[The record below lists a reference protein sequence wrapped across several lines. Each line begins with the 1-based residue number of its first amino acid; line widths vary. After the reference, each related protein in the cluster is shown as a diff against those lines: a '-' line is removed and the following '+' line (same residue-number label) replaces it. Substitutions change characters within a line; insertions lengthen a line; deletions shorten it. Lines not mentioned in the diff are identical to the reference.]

1 MTTIPDQNR
10 LVVDNIMKTILD
22 ENKEV
27 LMKTANSH
35 TSISFGIEKYSV
47 LLDIIDFNKID
58 RMMRF
63 MSNTDY
69 KSFYT
74 KTIEYKKMLEA
85 GNVDNAWEELNKYAR
100 YQVFAD
106 DEALMN
112 DATIELGK
120 CFSPVARVSVLE
132 SLLSSQFEGR
142 VRFDSR
148 LSMMLVKI
156 NDRKITTIDNY
167 DEDSFAKF
175 LSSVIPTI
183 VVAEMRQAVKKME
196 ASQNSSTESN
206 VVIQFNDCYIKDGK
220 VYHGIFG
227 KNELPRFFIN
237 RNVYEA
243 VKTGKPTIYSEAV
256 DQLLLH
262 LCNFDERI
270 RDRVVA
276 VMSTVFLNS
285 KRLKTRFNVSPRI
298 YGKDGANGKTT
309 FLSLLENA
317 FGSRNV
323 KVVSISDLDNERT
336 MYTAANALIAIDSD
350 STGKTISDDAAA
362 NFKSLTSG
370 EVMKIRGLFKNEEQV
385 QTSCMMMA
393 LSNVLP
399 ASSDKSSAYLRRLE
413 ISRCDYQL
421 TNDESKLGPNSK
433 CTQIELTDE
442 FFDEIYS
449 DKAAQYLVELLLLTA
464 LQLLKEGF
472 LPPKPKS
479 MNDIIEKFAED
490 NDSAAAFIL
499 DVGLDKVVGYS
510 VAHVKE
516 MYHNWCEENDMTELK
531 RKFNETLE
539 DRYSLQRKVVNII
552 ANVREDDN
560 SYIQALHG
568 AKQQVRAWVFS
579 DTKRH
584 RDFMKNINSLPAESN
599 DPNELNELNES
610 NDADQSEETEN
621 E

>member
-1 MTTIPDQNR
+1 
-10 LVVDNIMKTILD
+10 
-22 ENKEV
+22 
-27 LMKTANSH
+27 MKTANSN
-35 TSISFGIEKYSV
+35 TLITDGIERYSV
-47 LLDIIDFNKID
+47 LLDLIDFNRIN
-58 RMMRF
+58 RMVRF
-63 MSNTDY
+63 MMNLDY
-69 KSFYT
+69 KNFYMKSF
-74 KTIEYKKMLEA
+74 EYRRLLDV
-85 GNVDNAWEELNKYAR
+85 GNVDSAWEEINRIAR
-100 YQVFAD
+100 AQVFAD
-106 DEALMN
+106 DESLMN
-112 DATIELGK
+112 DETLELGR
-120 CFSPVARVSVLE
+120 CANAVARTSVLE
-132 SLLSSQFEGR
+132 SLLDSQFEGR
-142 VRFDSR
+142 VRFDTQ
-148 LSMMLVKI
+148 LSMMLVKV
-156 NDRKITTIDNY
+156 NDQKIVTIDHY
-167 DEDSFAKF
+167 DAKSFAKF
-175 LSSVIPTI
+175 LSSMIPSI
-183 VVAEMRQAVKKME
+183 VLKEMTSIIKSIEETQ
-196 ASQNSSTESN
+196 SSNGSSN

-243 VKTGKPTIYSEAV
+243 VKTGKPTIHSEAV

-270 RDRVVA
+270 RDRVVS

-336 MYTAANALIAIDSD
+336 VYTAANALIAIDSD

-449 DKAAQYLVELLLLTA
+449 DEAAQYLVELLLLTSRK
-464 LQLLKEGF
+464 LLEEGF

-539 DRYSLQRKVVNII
+539 DRYSLQRKVVNIMS
-552 ANVREDDN
+552 NVREDDN

-579 DTKRH
+579 DAKRH
-584 RDFMKNINSLPAESN
+584 KDFMKNINSLTDE
-599 DPNELNELNES
+599 
-610 NDADQSEETEN
+610 SEESETE
-621 E
+621 

>member
-1 MTTIPDQNR
+1 
-10 LVVDNIMKTILD
+10 
-22 ENKEV
+22 
-27 LMKTANSH
+27 MKTANSNVLI
-35 TSISFGIEKYSV
+35 TDGLERYSV
-47 LLDIIDFNKID
+47 LLDLIDFNRIN
-58 RMMRF
+58 RMVRF
-63 MSNTDY
+63 MMNLDY
-69 KSFYT
+69 KNFYMKSF
-74 KTIEYKKMLEA
+74 EYRRLLDV
-85 GNVDNAWEELNKYAR
+85 GNVDSAWEEINRIAR
-100 YQVFAD
+100 AQVFAD
-106 DEALMN
+106 DESLMN
-112 DATIELGK
+112 DETLELGR
-120 CFSPVARVSVLE
+120 CANAVARTSVLE
-132 SLLSSQFEGR
+132 SLLYSQFEGR
-142 VRFDSR
+142 VRFDTQ
-148 LSMMLVKI
+148 LSMMLVKV
-156 NDRKITTIDNY
+156 NDRKIVTIDQY
-167 DEDSFAKF
+167 DAKSFAKF
-175 LSSVIPTI
+175 LSSMIPSI
-183 VVAEMRQAVKKME
+183 VLKEMTSIIKSIEETQ
-196 ASQNSSTESN
+196 SSNGSSN

-243 VKTGKPTIYSEAV
+243 VKTGKPTIHSEAV

-270 RDRVVA
+270 RDRVVS

-336 MYTAANALIAIDSD
+336 VYTAANALIAIDSD

-449 DKAAQYLVELLLLTA
+449 DEAAQYLVELLLLTSRK
-464 LQLLKEGF
+464 LLEEGF

-516 MYHNWCEENDMTELK
+516 MYHNWCDENDMTELK

-539 DRYSLQRKVVNII
+539 DRYSLQRKVVNIMS
-552 ANVREDDN
+552 NVREDDN

-579 DTKRH
+579 DPKRH
-584 RDFMKNINSLPAESN
+584 KDFMKNINALTADS
-599 DPNELNELNES
+599 
-610 NDADQSEETEN
+610 DQSEETEV

>member
-1 MTTIPDQNR
+1 MITISDRNR
-10 LVVDNIMKTILD
+10 LAIDSLMNSILN
-22 ENKEV
+22 ENKGV
-27 LMKTANSH
+27 LMKTANSNVLI
-35 TSISFGIEKYSV
+35 TDGLERYSV
-47 LLDIIDFNKID
+47 LLDLIDFNRIN
-58 RMMRF
+58 RMVRF
-63 MSNTDY
+63 MMNLDY
-69 KSFYT
+69 KNFYMKSF
-74 KTIEYKKMLEA
+74 EYRRLLDV
-85 GNVDNAWEELNKYAR
+85 GNVDSAWEEINRIAR
-100 YQVFAD
+100 AQVFAD
-106 DEALMN
+106 DESLMN
-112 DATIELGK
+112 DETLELGR
-120 CFSPVARVSVLE
+120 CANAVARTSVLE
-132 SLLSSQFEGR
+132 SLLYSQFEGR
-142 VRFDSR
+142 VRFDTQ
-148 LSMMLVKI
+148 LSMMLVKV
-156 NDRKITTIDNY
+156 NDQKIVTIDQY
-167 DEDSFAKF
+167 DAKSFAKF
-175 LSSVIPTI
+175 LSSMIPSI
-183 VVAEMRQAVKKME
+183 VLKEMTSIIKSIEETQ
-196 ASQNSSTESN
+196 SSNGSSN

-243 VKTGKPTIYSEAV
+243 VKTGKPTIHSEAV

-298 YGKDGANGKTT
+298 YGKDGANCKTT

-336 MYTAANALIAIDSD
+336 VYTAANALIAIDSD

-449 DKAAQYLVELLLLTA
+449 DEAAQYLVELLLLTSRT
-464 LQLLKEGF
+464 LLEEGF

-539 DRYSLQRKVVNII
+539 DRYSLQRKVVNIMS
-552 ANVREDDN
+552 NVREDDN

-579 DTKRH
+579 DAKRH
-584 RDFMKNINSLPAESN
+584 KDFMKNINSLTDES
-599 DPNELNELNES
+599 
-610 NDADQSEETEN
+610 DQSEESETE
-621 E
+621 

>member
-1 MTTIPDQNR
+1 
-10 LVVDNIMKTILD
+10 
-22 ENKEV
+22 
-27 LMKTANSH
+27 MKTANSNVLI
-35 TSISFGIEKYSV
+35 TDGLERYSV
-47 LLDIIDFNKID
+47 LLDLIDFNRIN
-58 RMMRF
+58 RMVRF
-63 MSNTDY
+63 MMNLDY
-69 KSFYT
+69 KNFYMKSF
-74 KTIEYKKMLEA
+74 EYRRLLDV
-85 GNVDNAWEELNKYAR
+85 GNVDSAWEEINRIAR
-100 YQVFAD
+100 AQVFAD
-106 DEALMN
+106 DESLMN
-112 DATIELGK
+112 DETLELGR
-120 CFSPVARVSVLE
+120 CANAVARTSVLE
-132 SLLSSQFEGR
+132 SLLYSQFEGR
-142 VRFDSR
+142 VRFDTQ
-148 LSMMLVKI
+148 LSMMLVKV
-156 NDRKITTIDNY
+156 NDQKIVTIDQY
-167 DEDSFAKF
+167 DAKSFAKF
-175 LSSVIPTI
+175 LSSMIPSI
-183 VVAEMRQAVKKME
+183 VLKEMTSIIKSIEETQ
-196 ASQNSSTESN
+196 SSNGSSN

-243 VKTGKPTIYSEAV
+243 VKTGKPTIHSEAV

-270 RDRVVA
+270 RDRVVS

-336 MYTAANALIAIDSD
+336 VYTAANALIAIDSD

-449 DKAAQYLVELLLLTA
+449 DEAAQYLVELLLLTSRK
-464 LQLLKEGF
+464 LLEEGF

-539 DRYSLQRKVVNII
+539 DRYSLQRKVVNIMS
-552 ANVREDDN
+552 NVREDDN

-579 DTKRH
+579 DAKRH
-584 RDFMKNINSLPAESN
+584 KDFMKNINSLTDE
-599 DPNELNELNES
+599 
-610 NDADQSEETEN
+610 SEETEA

>member
-1 MTTIPDQNR
+1 MITISDRNR
-10 LVVDNIMKTILD
+10 LAIDSLMNSILD
-22 ENKEV
+22 ENKGV
-27 LMKTANSH
+27 LMKTANSNVLI
-35 TSISFGIEKYSV
+35 TDGLERYSV
-47 LLDIIDFNKID
+47 LLDLIDFNRIN
-58 RMMRF
+58 RMVRF
-63 MSNTDY
+63 MMNLDY
-69 KSFYT
+69 KNFYMKSF
-74 KTIEYKKMLEA
+74 EYRRLLDV
-85 GNVDNAWEELNKYAR
+85 GNVDSAWEEINRIAR
-100 YQVFAD
+100 AQVFAD
-106 DEALMN
+106 DESLMN
-112 DATIELGK
+112 DETLELGR
-120 CFSPVARVSVLE
+120 CANAVARTSVLE
-132 SLLSSQFEGR
+132 SLLYSQFEGR
-142 VRFDSR
+142 VRFDTQ
-148 LSMMLVKI
+148 LSMMLVKV
-156 NDRKITTIDNY
+156 NDQKIVTIDQY
-167 DEDSFAKF
+167 DAKSFAKF
-175 LSSVIPTI
+175 LSSMIPSI
-183 VVAEMRQAVKKME
+183 VLKEMTSIIKSIEETQ
-196 ASQNSSTESN
+196 SSNGSSN

-243 VKTGKPTIYSEAV
+243 VKTGKPTIHSEAV

-336 MYTAANALIAIDSD
+336 VYTAANALIAIDSD

-449 DKAAQYLVELLLLTA
+449 EEAAQYLVELLLLTSRT
-464 LQLLKEGF
+464 LLEEGF

-539 DRYSLQRKVVNII
+539 DRYSLQRKVVNIMS
-552 ANVREDDN
+552 NVREDDN

-579 DTKRH
+579 DAKRH
-584 RDFMKNINSLPAESN
+584 KDFMKNINSLTDES
-599 DPNELNELNES
+599 
-610 NDADQSEETEN
+610 DQSEESEA

>member
-1 MTTIPDQNR
+1 MTNISDQNR
-10 LVVDNIMKTILD
+10 LAVDRILHSVLD
-22 ENKEV
+22 ENKGV
-27 LMKTANSH
+27 LMKTANSN
-35 TSISFGIEKYSV
+35 TSIKYGIEKYSV
-47 LLDIIDFNKID
+47 LLTMIDFNKID

-63 MSNTDY
+63 MMNLDY
-69 KSFYT
+69 KNFYL
-74 KTIEYKKMLEA
+74 KSVEYRRLLDA
-85 GNVDNAWEELNKYAR
+85 SNVDVAWEEINKLAR
-100 YQVFAD
+100 SQVFAD
-106 DEALMN
+106 DESLMN
-112 DATIELGK
+112 DTTIELGR
-120 CFSPVARVSVLE
+120 CSNVTSRTSVLE
-132 SLLSSQFEGR
+132 ALLSSQFDGR

-148 LSMMLVKI
+148 LSMMLVKV
-156 NDRKITTIDNY
+156 DDSTITTIDNY
-167 DEDSFAKF
+167 DESSFVKF
-175 LSSVIPTI
+175 LSSVIPSI
-183 VVAEMRQAVKKME
+183 VSEEMYKVVKRLE
-196 ASQNSSTESN
+196 DSQSSSNESN
-206 VVIQFNDCYIKDGK
+206 VIIQFNDCYIENGQ
-220 VYHGIFG
+220 VFPGIFG
-227 KNELPRFFIN
+227 RRELPRFFIN
-237 RNVYEA
+237 RNIYEA
-243 VKTGKPTIYSEAV
+243 VKTGKTSVHSEAV

-262 LCNFDERI
+262 LCNFDERV

-336 MYTAANALIAIDSD
+336 VYTAANALIAIDSD

-421 TNDESKLGPNSK
+421 TNDESQLGPNSK
-433 CTQIELTDE
+433 CTKIELTDA

-449 DKAAQYLVELLLLTA
+449 DEAAQYLVELLLLTSRT
-464 LQLLKEGF
+464 LLEEGF

-479 MNDIIEKFAED
+479 MNDIIEKFAEE
-490 NDSAAAFIL
+490 NDSAAAFVL
-499 DVGLDKVVGYS
+499 DVGLEKIVGYS
-510 VAHVKE
+510 VSHVKE
-516 MYHNWCEENDMTELK
+516 LYRTWCEENDMTELK

-539 DRYSLQRKVVNII
+539 DRYSLQRKLVSILKE
-552 ANVREDDN
+552 VREDDEV
-560 SYIQALHG
+560 YMQALHG
-568 AKQQVRAWVFS
+568 AKIQIRSWQFADR
-579 DTKRH
+579 KRH
-584 RDFMKNINSLPAESN
+584 LDFMKNLLEKES
-599 DPNELNELNES
+599 S
-610 NDADQSEETEN
+610 TSKQSEETEN

>member
-1 MTTIPDQNR
+1 MITISDRNR
-10 LVVDNIMKTILD
+10 LAIDSLMNSILD
-22 ENKEV
+22 ENKGV
-27 LMKTANSH
+27 LMKTANSNVLI
-35 TSISFGIEKYSV
+35 TDGLERYSV
-47 LLDIIDFNKID
+47 LLDLIDFNRIN
-58 RMMRF
+58 RMVRF
-63 MSNTDY
+63 MMNLDY
-69 KSFYT
+69 KNFYMKSF
-74 KTIEYKKMLEA
+74 EYRRLLDV
-85 GNVDNAWEELNKYAR
+85 GNVDSAWEEINRIAR
-100 YQVFAD
+100 AQVFAD
-106 DEALMN
+106 DESLMN
-112 DATIELGK
+112 DETLELGR
-120 CFSPVARVSVLE
+120 CANAVARTSVLE
-132 SLLSSQFEGR
+132 SLLYSQFEGR
-142 VRFDSR
+142 VRFDTQ
-148 LSMMLVKI
+148 LSMMLVKV
-156 NDRKITTIDNY
+156 NDQKIVTIDQY
-167 DEDSFAKF
+167 DAKSFAKF
-175 LSSVIPTI
+175 LSSMIPSI
-183 VVAEMRQAVKKME
+183 VLKEMTSIIKSIEETQ
-196 ASQNSSTESN
+196 SSNGSSN

-243 VKTGKPTIYSEAV
+243 VKTGKPTIHSEAV

-270 RDRVVA
+270 RDRVVS

-336 MYTAANALIAIDSD
+336 VYTAANALIAIDSD

-449 DKAAQYLVELLLLTA
+449 DEAAQYLVELLLLTSRT
-464 LQLLKEGF
+464 LLEEGF

-539 DRYSLQRKVVNII
+539 DRYSLQRKVVNIMS
-552 ANVREDDN
+552 NVREDDN

-579 DTKRH
+579 DAKRH
-584 RDFMKNINSLPAESN
+584 KDFMKNINSFIDES
-599 DPNELNELNES
+599 
-610 NDADQSEETEN
+610 DQSEETEN

>member
-1 MTTIPDQNR
+1 
-10 LVVDNIMKTILD
+10 
-22 ENKEV
+22 
-27 LMKTANSH
+27 MKTANSNVLI
-35 TSISFGIEKYSV
+35 TDGLERYSV
-47 LLDIIDFNKID
+47 LLDLIDFNRIN
-58 RMMRF
+58 RMVRF
-63 MSNTDY
+63 MMNLDY
-69 KSFYT
+69 KNFYMKSF
-74 KTIEYKKMLEA
+74 EYRRLLDV
-85 GNVDNAWEELNKYAR
+85 GNVDSAWEEINRIAR
-100 YQVFAD
+100 AQVFAD
-106 DEALMN
+106 DESLMN
-112 DATIELGK
+112 DETLELGR
-120 CFSPVARVSVLE
+120 CANAVARTSVLE
-132 SLLSSQFEGR
+132 SLLYSQFEGR
-142 VRFDSR
+142 VRFDTQ
-148 LSMMLVKI
+148 LSMMLVKV
-156 NDRKITTIDNY
+156 NDQKIVTIDQY
-167 DEDSFAKF
+167 DAKSFAKF
-175 LSSVIPTI
+175 LSSMIPSI
-183 VVAEMRQAVKKME
+183 VLKEMTSIIKSIEETQ
-196 ASQNSSTESN
+196 SSNGSSN

-243 VKTGKPTIYSEAV
+243 VKTGKPTIRSEAV

-270 RDRVVA
+270 RDRVVS

-336 MYTAANALIAIDSD
+336 VYTAANALIAIDSD

-449 DKAAQYLVELLLLTA
+449 DEAAQYLVELLLLTSRT
-464 LQLLKEGF
+464 LLEEGF

-539 DRYSLQRKVVNII
+539 DRYSLQRKVVNIMS
-552 ANVREDDN
+552 NVREDDN

-579 DTKRH
+579 DAKRH
-584 RDFMKNINSLPAESN
+584 KDFMKNINSLTDES
-599 DPNELNELNES
+599 
-610 NDADQSEETEN
+610 DQSEETEA

>member
-1 MTTIPDQNR
+1 
-10 LVVDNIMKTILD
+10 
-22 ENKEV
+22 
-27 LMKTANSH
+27 MKTANSN
-35 TSISFGIEKYSV
+35 TLITDGIERYSV
-47 LLDIIDFNKID
+47 LLDLIDFNRIN
-58 RMMRF
+58 RMVRF
-63 MSNTDY
+63 MMNLDY
-69 KSFYT
+69 KNFYMKSF
-74 KTIEYKKMLEA
+74 EYRRLLDV
-85 GNVDNAWEELNKYAR
+85 GNVDSAWEEINRIAR
-100 YQVFAD
+100 AQVFAD
-106 DEALMN
+106 DESLMN
-112 DATIELGK
+112 DETLELGR
-120 CFSPVARVSVLE
+120 CANAVARTSVLE
-132 SLLSSQFEGR
+132 SLLDSQFEGR
-142 VRFDSR
+142 VRFDTQ
-148 LSMMLVKI
+148 LSMMLVKV
-156 NDRKITTIDNY
+156 NDRKIVTIDQY
-167 DEDSFAKF
+167 DAKSFAKF
-175 LSSVIPTI
+175 LSSMIPSI
-183 VVAEMRQAVKKME
+183 VLKEMTSIIKSIEETQ
-196 ASQNSSTESN
+196 SSNGSSN

-243 VKTGKPTIYSEAV
+243 VKTGKPTIHSEAV

-270 RDRVVA
+270 RDRVVS

-309 FLSLLENA
+309 FLSLIENA

-336 MYTAANALIAIDSD
+336 VYTAANALIAIDSD

-449 DKAAQYLVELLLLTA
+449 DEAAQYLVELLLLTSRK
-464 LQLLKEGF
+464 LLEEGF

-516 MYHNWCEENDMTELK
+516 MYRNWCEENDMTELK

-539 DRYSLQRKVVNII
+539 DRYSLQRKVVNIMS
-552 ANVREDDN
+552 NVREDDN

-579 DTKRH
+579 DAKRH
-584 RDFMKNINSLPAESN
+584 KDFMKNINSLTDES
-599 DPNELNELNES
+599 
-610 NDADQSEETEN
+610 DQSEETEV

>member
-1 MTTIPDQNR
+1 MTSISDRNR
-10 LVVDNIMKTILD
+10 LAVDSLMNSILD
-22 ENKEV
+22 ENKGV
-27 LMKTANSH
+27 LMKTANSN
-35 TSISFGIEKYSV
+35 TLITDGLERYSV
-47 LLDIIDFNKID
+47 LLDLIDFNRIN
-58 RMMRF
+58 RMVRF
-63 MSNTDY
+63 MMNIDY
-69 KSFYT
+69 KNFYMRSL
-74 KTIEYKKMLEA
+74 EYRRLLDV
-85 GNVDNAWEELNKYAR
+85 GNVDSAWEEINRLAR
-100 YQVFAD
+100 SQVFAD
-106 DEALMN
+106 DESLMN
-112 DATIELGK
+112 DENLELGR
-120 CFSPVARVSVLE
+120 CANAVARTSVLE
-132 SLLSSQFEGR
+132 ALLDSQFDGR
-142 VRFDSR
+142 VRFDTQ
-148 LSMMLVKI
+148 LSMMLVKV
-156 NDRKITTIDNY
+156 NDQKIVTIDQY
-167 DEDSFAKF
+167 DAKSFAKF
-175 LSSVIPTI
+175 LSSMIPSIVLKEMTTI
-183 VVAEMRQAVKKME
+183 VKSIEETQ
-196 ASQNSSTESN
+196 SSNGSSN

-243 VKTGKPTIYSEAV
+243 VKTGKPTVHSEAV

-262 LCNFDERI
+262 LCNFDERV

-285 KRLKTRFNVSPRI
+285 KRIKTRFNVSPRI

-336 MYTAANALIAIDSD
+336 VYTAANALIAIDSD

-433 CTQIELTDE
+433 CTQIELTDG

-449 DKAAQYLVELLLLTA
+449 EEAAQYLVELLLLTSRT
-464 LQLLKEGF
+464 LLEEGF

-539 DRYSLQRKVVNII
+539 DRYSLQRKVVNIMS
-552 ANVREDDN
+552 NVREDDN

-579 DTKRH
+579 DPKRH
-584 RDFMKNINSLPAESN
+584 KDFMKNINSLTDES
-599 DPNELNELNES
+599 
-610 NDADQSEETEN
+610 DQSEETEN

>member
-1 MTTIPDQNR
+1 
-10 LVVDNIMKTILD
+10 
-22 ENKEV
+22 
-27 LMKTANSH
+27 MKTANSNVLI
-35 TSISFGIEKYSV
+35 TDGLERYSV
-47 LLDIIDFNKID
+47 LLDLIDFNRINRIN
-58 RMMRF
+58 RMVRF
-63 MSNTDY
+63 MMNIDY
-69 KSFYT
+69 KNFYMRSL
-74 KTIEYKKMLEA
+74 EYRRLLDV
-85 GNVDNAWEELNKYAR
+85 GNVDSAWEEINRLAR
-100 YQVFAD
+100 SQVFAD
-106 DEALMN
+106 DESLMN
-112 DATIELGK
+112 DENLELGR
-120 CFSPVARVSVLE
+120 CANAVARTSVLE
-132 SLLSSQFEGR
+132 ALLDSQFDGR
-142 VRFDSR
+142 VRFDTQ
-148 LSMMLVKI
+148 LSMMLVKV
-156 NDRKITTIDNY
+156 NDQKIVTIDQY
-167 DEDSFAKF
+167 DAKSFAKF
-175 LSSVIPTI
+175 LSSMIPSIVLKEMTTI
-183 VVAEMRQAVKKME
+183 VKSIEETQ
-196 ASQNSSTESN
+196 SSNGSSN

-243 VKTGKPTIYSEAV
+243 VKTGKLTVHSEAV

-270 RDRVVA
+270 RDRVVS

-336 MYTAANALIAIDSD
+336 VYTAANALIAIDSD

-399 ASSDKSSAYLRRLE
+399 ASSDKSSACLRRLE

-433 CTQIELTDE
+433 CTQIELTDG

-449 DKAAQYLVELLLLTA
+449 EEAAQYLVELLLLTSRT
-464 LQLLKEGF
+464 LLEEGF

-584 RDFMKNINSLPAESN
+584 KDFMKNLQERNHPTINLKKQKTNKQTKTFDRMSFN
-599 DPNELNELNES
+599 F
-610 NDADQSEETEN
+610 EN
-621 E
+621 LMYIRSRV

>member
-1 MTTIPDQNR
+1 
-10 LVVDNIMKTILD
+10 
-22 ENKEV
+22 
-27 LMKTANSH
+27 MKTANSNVLI
-35 TSISFGIEKYSV
+35 TDGLERYSV
-47 LLDIIDFNKID
+47 LLDLIDFNRIN
-58 RMMRF
+58 RMVRF
-63 MSNTDY
+63 MMNLDY
-69 KSFYT
+69 KNFYMKSF
-74 KTIEYKKMLEA
+74 EYRRLLDV
-85 GNVDNAWEELNKYAR
+85 GNVDSAWEEINRIAR
-100 YQVFAD
+100 AQVFAD
-106 DEALMN
+106 DESLMN
-112 DATIELGK
+112 DETLELGR
-120 CFSPVARVSVLE
+120 CANAVARTSVLE
-132 SLLSSQFEGR
+132 SLLYSQFEGR
-142 VRFDSR
+142 VRFDTQ
-148 LSMMLVKI
+148 LSMMLVKV
-156 NDRKITTIDNY
+156 NDQKIVTIDQY
-167 DEDSFAKF
+167 DAKSFAKF
-175 LSSVIPTI
+175 LSSMIPSI
-183 VVAEMRQAVKKME
+183 VLKEMTSIIKSIEETQ
-196 ASQNSSTESN
+196 SSNGSSN

-243 VKTGKPTIYSEAV
+243 VKTGKPTIHSEAV

-270 RDRVVA
+270 RDRVVS

-336 MYTAANALIAIDSD
+336 VYTAANALIAIDSD

-449 DKAAQYLVELLLLTA
+449 DEAAQYLVELLLLTSRK
-464 LQLLKEGF
+464 LLEDGF

-539 DRYSLQRKVVNII
+539 DRYSLQRKVVNIMS
-552 ANVREDDN
+552 NVREDDN

-579 DTKRH
+579 DAKRH
-584 RDFMKNINSLPAESN
+584 KDFMKNINSLTDE
-599 DPNELNELNES
+599 
-610 NDADQSEETEN
+610 SEESEA

>member
-1 MTTIPDQNR
+1 
-10 LVVDNIMKTILD
+10 
-22 ENKEV
+22 
-27 LMKTANSH
+27 MKTANSN
-35 TSISFGIEKYSV
+35 TLITDGIERYSV
-47 LLDIIDFNKID
+47 LLDLIDFNRIN
-58 RMMRF
+58 RMVRF
-63 MSNTDY
+63 MMNLDY
-69 KSFYT
+69 KNFYMKSF
-74 KTIEYKKMLEA
+74 EYRRLLDV
-85 GNVDNAWEELNKYAR
+85 GNVDSAWEEINRIAR
-100 YQVFAD
+100 AQVFAD
-106 DEALMN
+106 DESLMN
-112 DATIELGK
+112 DETLELGR
-120 CFSPVARVSVLE
+120 CANAVARTSVLE
-132 SLLSSQFEGR
+132 SLLDSQFEGR
-142 VRFDSR
+142 VRFDTQ
-148 LSMMLVKI
+148 LSMMLVKV
-156 NDRKITTIDNY
+156 NDQKIVTIDQY
-167 DEDSFAKF
+167 DAKSFAKF
-175 LSSVIPTI
+175 LSSMIPSI
-183 VVAEMRQAVKKME
+183 VLKEMTSIIKSIEETQ
-196 ASQNSSTESN
+196 SSNGSSN

-243 VKTGKPTIYSEAV
+243 VKTGKPTVHSKAV

-270 RDRVVA
+270 RDRVVS

-336 MYTAANALIAIDSD
+336 VYTAANALIAIDSD

-433 CTQIELTDE
+433 CTQIELTDG

-449 DKAAQYLVELLLLTA
+449 EEAAQYLVELLLLTSRT
-464 LQLLKEGF
+464 LLEEGF

-539 DRYSLQRKVVNII
+539 DRYSLQRKVVNIMS
-552 ANVREDDN
+552 NVREDDN

-579 DTKRH
+579 DAKRH
-584 RDFMKNINSLPAESN
+584 KDFMKNINSLTDE
-599 DPNELNELNES
+599 
-610 NDADQSEETEN
+610 SEETEA

>member
-1 MTTIPDQNR
+1 MITISDRNR
-10 LVVDNIMKTILD
+10 LAIDSLMNSILD
-22 ENKEV
+22 ENKGV
-27 LMKTANSH
+27 LMKTANSNVLI
-35 TSISFGIEKYSV
+35 TDGLERYSV
-47 LLDIIDFNKID
+47 LLDLIDFNRIN
-58 RMMRF
+58 RMVRF
-63 MSNTDY
+63 MMNLDY
-69 KSFYT
+69 KNFYMKSF
-74 KTIEYKKMLEA
+74 EYRRLLDV
-85 GNVDNAWEELNKYAR
+85 GNVDSAWEEINRIAR
-100 YQVFAD
+100 AQVFAD
-106 DEALMN
+106 DESLMN
-112 DATIELGK
+112 DETLELGR
-120 CFSPVARVSVLE
+120 CANAVARTSVLE
-132 SLLSSQFEGR
+132 SLLYSQFEGR
-142 VRFDSR
+142 VRFDTQ
-148 LSMMLVKI
+148 LSMMLVKV
-156 NDRKITTIDNY
+156 NDQKIVTIDQY
-167 DEDSFAKF
+167 DAKSFAKF
-175 LSSVIPTI
+175 LSSMIPSI
-183 VVAEMRQAVKKME
+183 VLKEMTSIIKSIEETQ
-196 ASQNSSTESN
+196 SSNGSSN

-243 VKTGKPTIYSEAV
+243 VKTGKPTIHSEAV

-270 RDRVVA
+270 RDRVVS

-336 MYTAANALIAIDSD
+336 VYTAANALIAIDSD

-449 DKAAQYLVELLLLTA
+449 DEAAQYLVELLLLTSRK
-464 LQLLKEGF
+464 LLEEGF

-539 DRYSLQRKVVNII
+539 DRYSLQRKVVNIMS
-552 ANVREDDN
+552 NVREDDN

-579 DTKRH
+579 DAKRH
-584 RDFMKNINSLPAESN
+584 KDFMKNINSLTDES
-599 DPNELNELNES
+599 
-610 NDADQSEETEN
+610 DQSEETEV

>member
-1 MTTIPDQNR
+1 MITISDRNR
-10 LVVDNIMKTILD
+10 LAIDSLMNSILD
-22 ENKEV
+22 ENKGV
-27 LMKTANSH
+27 LMKTANSNVLI
-35 TSISFGIEKYSV
+35 TDGLERYSV
-47 LLDIIDFNKID
+47 LLDLIDFNRIN
-58 RMMRF
+58 RMVRF
-63 MSNTDY
+63 MMNLDY
-69 KSFYT
+69 KNFYMKSF
-74 KTIEYKKMLEA
+74 EYRRLLDV
-85 GNVDNAWEELNKYAR
+85 GNVDSAWEEINRIAR
-100 YQVFAD
+100 AQVFAD
-106 DEALMN
+106 DESLMN
-112 DATIELGK
+112 DETLELGR
-120 CFSPVARVSVLE
+120 CANAVARTSVLE
-132 SLLSSQFEGR
+132 SLLYSQFEGR
-142 VRFDSR
+142 VRFDTQ
-148 LSMMLVKI
+148 LSMMLVKV
-156 NDRKITTIDNY
+156 NDQKIVTIDQY
-167 DEDSFAKF
+167 DAKSFAKF
-175 LSSVIPTI
+175 LSSMIPSI
-183 VVAEMRQAVKKME
+183 VLKEMTSIIKSIEETQ
-196 ASQNSSTESN
+196 SSNGSSN

-243 VKTGKPTIYSEAV
+243 VKTGKPTIHSEAV

-270 RDRVVA
+270 RDRVVS

-336 MYTAANALIAIDSD
+336 VYTAANALIAIDSD

-442 FFDEIYS
+442 FFDEIYL
-449 DKAAQYLVELLLLTA
+449 DEAAQYLVELLLLTSRK
-464 LQLLKEGF
+464 LLEEGF

-539 DRYSLQRKVVNII
+539 DRYSLQRKVVNIMS
-552 ANVREDDN
+552 NVREDDN

-579 DTKRH
+579 DAKRH
-584 RDFMKNINSLPAESN
+584 KDFMKNINSLTDES
-599 DPNELNELNES
+599 
-610 NDADQSEETEN
+610 DQSEETEV

>member
-1 MTTIPDQNR
+1 
-10 LVVDNIMKTILD
+10 
-22 ENKEV
+22 
-27 LMKTANSH
+27 MKTANSNVLI
-35 TSISFGIEKYSV
+35 TDGLERYSV
-47 LLDIIDFNKID
+47 LLDLIDFNRIN
-58 RMMRF
+58 RMVRF
-63 MSNTDY
+63 MMNLDY
-69 KSFYT
+69 KNFYMKSF
-74 KTIEYKKMLEA
+74 EYRRLLDV
-85 GNVDNAWEELNKYAR
+85 GNVDSAWEEINRIAR
-100 YQVFAD
+100 AQVFAD
-106 DEALMN
+106 DESLMN
-112 DATIELGK
+112 DETLELGR
-120 CFSPVARVSVLE
+120 CANAVARTSVLE
-132 SLLSSQFEGR
+132 SLLYSQFEGR
-142 VRFDSR
+142 VRFDTQ
-148 LSMMLVKI
+148 LSMMLVKV
-156 NDRKITTIDNY
+156 NDQKIVTIDQY
-167 DEDSFAKF
+167 DAKSFAKF
-175 LSSVIPTI
+175 LSSMIPSI
-183 VVAEMRQAVKKME
+183 VLKEMTSIIKSIEETQ
-196 ASQNSSTESN
+196 SSNGSSN
-206 VVIQFNDCYIKDGK
+206 VVIQFNDCYIEDGK

-243 VKTGKPTIYSEAV
+243 VKTGKPTIRSEAV

-270 RDRVVA
+270 RDRVVS

-336 MYTAANALIAIDSD
+336 VYTAANALIAIDSD

-449 DKAAQYLVELLLLTA
+449 DEAAQYLVELLLLTSRT
-464 LQLLKEGF
+464 LLEEGF

-539 DRYSLQRKVVNII
+539 DRYSLQRKVVNIMS
-552 ANVREDDN
+552 NVREDDN

-579 DTKRH
+579 DAKRH
-584 RDFMKNINSLPAESN
+584 KDFMKNINSLTDES
-599 DPNELNELNES
+599 
-610 NDADQSEETEN
+610 DQSEETEA

>member
-1 MTTIPDQNR
+1 
-10 LVVDNIMKTILD
+10 
-22 ENKEV
+22 
-27 LMKTANSH
+27 MKTANSNVLI
-35 TSISFGIEKYSV
+35 TDGLERYSV
-47 LLDIIDFNKID
+47 LLDLIDFNRIN
-58 RMMRF
+58 RMVRF
-63 MSNTDY
+63 MMNLDY
-69 KSFYT
+69 KNFYMKSF
-74 KTIEYKKMLEA
+74 EYRRLLDV
-85 GNVDNAWEELNKYAR
+85 GNVDSAWEEINRIAR
-100 YQVFAD
+100 AQVFAD
-106 DEALMN
+106 DESLMN
-112 DATIELGK
+112 DETLELGR
-120 CFSPVARVSVLE
+120 CANAVARTSVLE
-132 SLLSSQFEGR
+132 SLLYSQFEGR
-142 VRFDSR
+142 VRFDTQ
-148 LSMMLVKI
+148 LSMMLVKV
-156 NDRKITTIDNY
+156 NDQKIVTIDQY
-167 DEDSFAKF
+167 DAKSFAKF
-175 LSSVIPTI
+175 LSSMIPSI
-183 VVAEMRQAVKKME
+183 VLKEMTSIIKSIEETQ
-196 ASQNSSTESN
+196 SSNGSSN

-243 VKTGKPTIYSEAV
+243 VKTGKPTLHSKAV

-270 RDRVVA
+270 RDRVVS

-336 MYTAANALIAIDSD
+336 VYTAANALIAIDSD

-449 DKAAQYLVELLLLTA
+449 DEAAQYLVELLLLTSRK
-464 LQLLKEGF
+464 LLEEGF

-539 DRYSLQRKVVNII
+539 DRYSLQRKVVNIMS
-552 ANVREDDN
+552 NVREDDN

-579 DTKRH
+579 DAKRH
-584 RDFMKNINSLPAESN
+584 KDFMKNINSLTDE
-599 DPNELNELNES
+599 
-610 NDADQSEETEN
+610 SEESETE
-621 E
+621 

>member
-1 MTTIPDQNR
+1 
-10 LVVDNIMKTILD
+10 
-22 ENKEV
+22 
-27 LMKTANSH
+27 MKTANSNVLI
-35 TSISFGIEKYSV
+35 TDGLERYSV
-47 LLDIIDFNKID
+47 LLDLIDFNRIN
-58 RMMRF
+58 RMVRF
-63 MSNTDY
+63 MMNLDY
-69 KSFYT
+69 KNFYMKSF
-74 KTIEYKKMLEA
+74 EYRRLLDV
-85 GNVDNAWEELNKYAR
+85 GNVDSAWEEINRIAR
-100 YQVFAD
+100 AQVFAD
-106 DEALMN
+106 DESLMN
-112 DATIELGK
+112 DETLELGR
-120 CFSPVARVSVLE
+120 CANAVARTSVLE
-132 SLLSSQFEGR
+132 SLLYSQFEGR
-142 VRFDSR
+142 VRFDTQ
-148 LSMMLVKI
+148 LSMMLVKV
-156 NDRKITTIDNY
+156 NDQKIVTIDQY
-167 DEDSFAKF
+167 DAKSFAKF
-175 LSSVIPTI
+175 LSSMIPSI
-183 VVAEMRQAVKKME
+183 VLKEMTSIIKSIEETQ
-196 ASQNSSTESN
+196 SSNGSSN

-243 VKTGKPTIYSEAV
+243 VKTGKPTIHSEAV

-270 RDRVVA
+270 RDRVVS

-336 MYTAANALIAIDSD
+336 VYTAANALIAIDSD

-449 DKAAQYLVELLLLTA
+449 DEAAQYLVELLLLTSRK
-464 LQLLKEGF
+464 LLEEGF

-539 DRYSLQRKVVNII
+539 DRYSLQRKVVNIMS
-552 ANVREDDN
+552 NVREDDN

-579 DTKRH
+579 DAKRH
-584 RDFMKNINSLPAESN
+584 KDFMKNINSLPAESN
-599 DPNELNELNES
+599 DLNELNELNES
-610 NDADQSEETEN
+610 NDADQSEETEA

>member
-1 MTTIPDQNR
+1 MITISDRNR
-10 LVVDNIMKTILD
+10 LAIDSLMNSILD
-22 ENKEV
+22 ENKGV
-27 LMKTANSH
+27 LMKTANSNVLI
-35 TSISFGIEKYSV
+35 TDGLERYSV
-47 LLDIIDFNKID
+47 LLDLIDFNRIN
-58 RMMRF
+58 RMVRF
-63 MSNTDY
+63 MMNLDY
-69 KSFYT
+69 KNFYMKSF
-74 KTIEYKKMLEA
+74 EYRRLLDV
-85 GNVDNAWEELNKYAR
+85 GNVDSAWEEINRIAR
-100 YQVFAD
+100 AQVFAD
-106 DEALMN
+106 DESLMN
-112 DATIELGK
+112 DETLELGR
-120 CFSPVARVSVLE
+120 CANAVARTSVLE
-132 SLLSSQFEGR
+132 SLLYSQFEGR
-142 VRFDSR
+142 VRFDTQ
-148 LSMMLVKI
+148 LSMMLVKV
-156 NDRKITTIDNY
+156 NDQKIVTIDQY
-167 DEDSFAKF
+167 DAKSFAKF
-175 LSSVIPTI
+175 LSSMIPSI
-183 VVAEMRQAVKKME
+183 VLKEMTSIIKSIEETQ
-196 ASQNSSTESN
+196 SSNGSSN

-243 VKTGKPTIYSEAV
+243 VKTGKPTIHSEAV

-270 RDRVVA
+270 RDRVVS

-336 MYTAANALIAIDSD
+336 VYTAANALIAIDSD

-449 DKAAQYLVELLLLTA
+449 DEAAQYLVELLLLTSRK
-464 LQLLKEGF
+464 LLEEGF

-539 DRYSLQRKVVNII
+539 DRYSLQRKVVNIMS
-552 ANVREDDN
+552 NVREDDN

-579 DTKRH
+579 DAKRH
-584 RDFMKNINSLPAESN
+584 KDFMKNINSLTDE
-599 DPNELNELNES
+599 
-610 NDADQSEETEN
+610 SEETEA

>member
-1 MTTIPDQNR
+1 M
-10 LVVDNIMKTILD
+10 
-22 ENKEV
+22 
-27 LMKTANSH
+27 
-35 TSISFGIEKYSV
+35 
-47 LLDIIDFNKID
+47 
-58 RMMRF
+58 
-63 MSNTDY
+63 
-69 KSFYT
+69 
-74 KTIEYKKMLEA
+74 
-85 GNVDNAWEELNKYAR
+85 
-100 YQVFAD
+100 
-106 DEALMN
+106 
-112 DATIELGK
+112 
-120 CFSPVARVSVLE
+120 
-132 SLLSSQFEGR
+132 
-142 VRFDSR
+142 
-148 LSMMLVKI
+148 
-156 NDRKITTIDNY
+156 
-167 DEDSFAKF
+167 
-175 LSSVIPTI
+175 
-183 VVAEMRQAVKKME
+183 
-196 ASQNSSTESN
+196 
-206 VVIQFNDCYIKDGK
+206 
-220 VYHGIFG
+220 
-227 KNELPRFFIN
+227 
-237 RNVYEA
+237 
-243 VKTGKPTIYSEAV
+243 
-256 DQLLLH
+256 
-262 LCNFDERI
+262 
-270 RDRVVA
+270 
-276 VMSTVFLNS
+276 
-285 KRLKTRFNVSPRI
+285 
-298 YGKDGANGKTT
+298 
-309 FLSLLENA
+309 
-317 FGSRNV
+317 
-323 KVVSISDLDNERT
+323 
-336 MYTAANALIAIDSD
+336 IAIDSD

-449 DKAAQYLVELLLLTA
+449 DEAAQYLVELLLLTSRK
-464 LQLLKEGF
+464 LLEEGF

-539 DRYSLQRKVVNII
+539 DRYSLQRKVVNIMS
-552 ANVREDDN
+552 NVREDDN

-579 DTKRH
+579 DPKRH
-584 RDFMKNINSLPAESN
+584 KDFMKNINALTADS
-599 DPNELNELNES
+599 
-610 NDADQSEETEN
+610 DQSEETEV

>member
-1 MTTIPDQNR
+1 
-10 LVVDNIMKTILD
+10 
-22 ENKEV
+22 
-27 LMKTANSH
+27 MKTANSNVLI
-35 TSISFGIEKYSV
+35 TDGLERYSV
-47 LLDIIDFNKID
+47 LLDLIDFNRIN
-58 RMMRF
+58 RMVRF
-63 MSNTDY
+63 MMNLDY
-69 KSFYT
+69 KNFYMKSF
-74 KTIEYKKMLEA
+74 EYRRLLDV
-85 GNVDNAWEELNKYAR
+85 GNVDSAWEEINRIAR
-100 YQVFAD
+100 AQVFAD
-106 DEALMN
+106 DESLMN
-112 DATIELGK
+112 DETLELGR
-120 CFSPVARVSVLE
+120 CANAVARTSVLE
-132 SLLSSQFEGR
+132 SLLYSQFEGR
-142 VRFDSR
+142 VRFDTQ
-148 LSMMLVKI
+148 LSMMLVKV
-156 NDRKITTIDNY
+156 NDQKIVTIDQY
-167 DEDSFAKF
+167 DAKSFAKF
-175 LSSVIPTI
+175 LSSMIPSI
-183 VVAEMRQAVKKME
+183 VLKEMTSIIKSIEETQ
-196 ASQNSSTESN
+196 SSNGSSN

-243 VKTGKPTIYSEAV
+243 VKTGKPTIHSEAV

-270 RDRVVA
+270 RDRVVS

-336 MYTAANALIAIDSD
+336 VYTAANALIAIDSD

-442 FFDEIYS
+442 FFDEIYL
-449 DKAAQYLVELLLLTA
+449 DEAAQYLVELLLLTSRK
-464 LQLLKEGF
+464 LLEEGF

-539 DRYSLQRKVVNII
+539 DRYSLQRKVVNIMS
-552 ANVREDDN
+552 NVREDDN

-579 DTKRH
+579 DAKRH
-584 RDFMKNINSLPAESN
+584 KDFMKNINSLTDES
-599 DPNELNELNES
+599 
-610 NDADQSEETEN
+610 DQSEETEV

>member
-1 MTTIPDQNR
+1 MITISDRNR
-10 LVVDNIMKTILD
+10 LAIDSLMNSILD
-22 ENKEV
+22 ENKGV
-27 LMKTANSH
+27 LMKTANSNVLI
-35 TSISFGIEKYSV
+35 TDGLERYSV
-47 LLDIIDFNKID
+47 LLDLIDFNRIN
-58 RMMRF
+58 RMVRF
-63 MSNTDY
+63 MMNLDY
-69 KSFYT
+69 KNFYMKSF
-74 KTIEYKKMLEA
+74 EYRRLLDV
-85 GNVDNAWEELNKYAR
+85 GNVDSAWEEINRIAR
-100 YQVFAD
+100 AQVFAD
-106 DEALMN
+106 DESLMN
-112 DATIELGK
+112 DETLELGR
-120 CFSPVARVSVLE
+120 CANAVARTSVLE
-132 SLLSSQFEGR
+132 SLLYSQFEGR
-142 VRFDSR
+142 VRFDTQ
-148 LSMMLVKI
+148 LSMMLVKV
-156 NDRKITTIDNY
+156 NDQKIVTIDQY
-167 DEDSFAKF
+167 DAKSFAKF
-175 LSSVIPTI
+175 LSSMIPSI
-183 VVAEMRQAVKKME
+183 VLKEMTSIIKSIEETQ
-196 ASQNSSTESN
+196 SSNGSSN

-243 VKTGKPTIYSEAV
+243 VKTGKPTIRSEAV

-270 RDRVVA
+270 RDRVVS

-336 MYTAANALIAIDSD
+336 VYTAANALIAIDSD

-449 DKAAQYLVELLLLTA
+449 DEAAQYLVELLLLTSRT
-464 LQLLKEGF
+464 LLEEGF

-539 DRYSLQRKVVNII
+539 DRYSLQRKVVNIMS
-552 ANVREDDN
+552 NVREDDN

-579 DTKRH
+579 DAKRH
-584 RDFMKNINSLPAESN
+584 KDFMKNINSLTDES
-599 DPNELNELNES
+599 
-610 NDADQSEETEN
+610 DQSEETEV

>member
-1 MTTIPDQNR
+1 
-10 LVVDNIMKTILD
+10 
-22 ENKEV
+22 
-27 LMKTANSH
+27 MKTANSNVLI
-35 TSISFGIEKYSV
+35 TDGLERYSV
-47 LLDIIDFNKID
+47 LLDLIDFNRIN
-58 RMMRF
+58 RMVRF
-63 MSNTDY
+63 MMNLDY
-69 KSFYT
+69 KNFYMKSF
-74 KTIEYKKMLEA
+74 EYRRLLDV
-85 GNVDNAWEELNKYAR
+85 GNVDSAWEEINRIAR
-100 YQVFAD
+100 AQVFAD
-106 DEALMN
+106 DESLMN
-112 DATIELGK
+112 DETLELGR
-120 CFSPVARVSVLE
+120 CANAVARTSVLE
-132 SLLSSQFEGR
+132 SLLYSQFEGR
-142 VRFDSR
+142 VRFDTQ
-148 LSMMLVKI
+148 LSMMLVKV
-156 NDRKITTIDNY
+156 NDQKIVTIDQY
-167 DEDSFAKF
+167 DSKSFAKF
-175 LSSVIPTI
+175 LSSMIPSI
-183 VVAEMRQAVKKME
+183 VLKEMTSIIKSIEETQ
-196 ASQNSSTESN
+196 SSNGSSN

-243 VKTGKPTIYSEAV
+243 VKTGKPTIHSEAV

-262 LCNFDERI
+262 LCNFDERV
-270 RDRVVA
+270 RDRVVS

-336 MYTAANALIAIDSD
+336 VYTAANALIAIDSD

-449 DKAAQYLVELLLLTA
+449 DEAAQYLVELLLLTSRT
-464 LQLLKEGF
+464 LLEEGF

-539 DRYSLQRKVVNII
+539 DRYSLQRKVVNIMS
-552 ANVREDDN
+552 NVREDDN

-579 DTKRH
+579 DAKRH
-584 RDFMKNINSLPAESN
+584 KDFMKNINSFTDES
-599 DPNELNELNES
+599 
-610 NDADQSEETEN
+610 DQSEESETE
-621 E
+621 

>member
-1 MTTIPDQNR
+1 
-10 LVVDNIMKTILD
+10 
-22 ENKEV
+22 
-27 LMKTANSH
+27 MKTANSNVLI
-35 TSISFGIEKYSV
+35 TDGLERYSV
-47 LLDIIDFNKID
+47 LLDLIDFNRIN
-58 RMMRF
+58 RMVRF
-63 MSNTDY
+63 MMNLDY
-69 KSFYT
+69 KNFYMKSF
-74 KTIEYKKMLEA
+74 EYRRLLDV
-85 GNVDNAWEELNKYAR
+85 GNVDSAWEEINRIAR
-100 YQVFAD
+100 AQVFAD
-106 DEALMN
+106 DESLMN
-112 DATIELGK
+112 DETLELGR
-120 CFSPVARVSVLE
+120 CASAVARTSVLE
-132 SLLSSQFEGR
+132 SLLYSQFEGR
-142 VRFDSR
+142 VRFDTQ
-148 LSMMLVKI
+148 LSMMLVKV
-156 NDRKITTIDNY
+156 NDRKIVTIDQY
-167 DEDSFAKF
+167 DAKSFAKF
-175 LSSVIPTI
+175 LSSMIPSI
-183 VVAEMRQAVKKME
+183 VLKEMTSIIKSIEETQ
-196 ASQNSSTESN
+196 SSNGSSN

-243 VKTGKPTIYSEAV
+243 VKTGKPTVHSEAV

-262 LCNFDERI
+262 LCNFDERV
-270 RDRVVA
+270 RDRVVS

-309 FLSLLENA
+309 FLSLLENS

-336 MYTAANALIAIDSD
+336 VYTAANALIAIDSD

-449 DKAAQYLVELLLLTA
+449 DEAAQYLVELLLLTSRT
-464 LQLLKEGF
+464 LLEEGF

-539 DRYSLQRKVVNII
+539 DRYSLQRKVVNIMS
-552 ANVREDDN
+552 NVREDDN

-579 DTKRH
+579 DAKRH
-584 RDFMKNINSLPAESN
+584 KDFMKNINSLTDES
-599 DPNELNELNES
+599 
-610 NDADQSEETEN
+610 DQSEETEV

>member
-1 MTTIPDQNR
+1 MTTISDRNR
-10 LVVDNIMKTILD
+10 LAIDSLMNSILD
-22 ENKEV
+22 ENKGV
-27 LMKTANSH
+27 LMKTANSN
-35 TSISFGIEKYSV
+35 TLITDGIERYSV
-47 LLDIIDFNKID
+47 LLDLIDFNRIN
-58 RMMRF
+58 RMVRF
-63 MSNTDY
+63 MMNLDY
-69 KSFYT
+69 KNFYMKSF
-74 KTIEYKKMLEA
+74 EYRRLLDV
-85 GNVDNAWEELNKYAR
+85 GNVDSAWEEINRIAR
-100 YQVFAD
+100 AQVFAD
-106 DEALMN
+106 DESLMN
-112 DATIELGK
+112 DETLELGR
-120 CFSPVARVSVLE
+120 CANAVARTSVLE
-132 SLLSSQFEGR
+132 SLLDSQFEGR
-142 VRFDSR
+142 VRFDTQ
-148 LSMMLVKI
+148 LSMMLVKV
-156 NDRKITTIDNY
+156 NDQKIVTIDQY
-167 DEDSFAKF
+167 DAKSFAKF
-175 LSSVIPTI
+175 LSSMIPSI
-183 VVAEMRQAVKKME
+183 VLKEMTSIIKSIEETQ
-196 ASQNSSTESN
+196 SSNGSSN

-243 VKTGKPTIYSEAV
+243 AKTGKPTVHSKAV

-270 RDRVVA
+270 RDRVVS

-336 MYTAANALIAIDSD
+336 VYTAANALIAIDSD

-449 DKAAQYLVELLLLTA
+449 DEAAQYLVELLLLTSRK
-464 LQLLKEGF
+464 LLEEGF

-539 DRYSLQRKVVNII
+539 DRYSLQRKVVNIMS
-552 ANVREDDN
+552 NVREDDN

-579 DTKRH
+579 DPKRH
-584 RDFMKNINSLPAESN
+584 KDFMKNINALTA
-599 DPNELNELNES
+599 DF
-610 NDADQSEETEN
+610 DQSEETEV

>member
-1 MTTIPDQNR
+1 MKSITSISDQN
-10 LVVDNIMKTILD
+10 LLAVDRILHSVLD
-22 ENKEV
+22 ENKGV
-27 LMKTANSH
+27 LMKTANSNM
-35 TSISFGIEKYSV
+35 SIKYGIEKYSV
-47 LLDIIDFNKID
+47 LLDMIDFNKID

-63 MSNTDY
+63 MMNLDY
-69 KSFYT
+69 KNFYM
-74 KTIEYKKMLEA
+74 KSLEYRRLIDDS
-85 GNVDNAWEELNKYAR
+85 NVDVAWEGINRIAR
-100 YQVFAD
+100 SQVFAD
-106 DEALMN
+106 DESLIN
-112 DATIELGK
+112 DATIEMGK
-120 CFSPVARVSVLE
+120 CANVTARVSILE

-148 LSMMLVKI
+148 LSMMLVKV
-156 NDRKITTIDNY
+156 DDATITTIDNY
-167 DEDSFAKF
+167 DGSSFVKF
-175 LSSVIPTI
+175 LSSVIPSI
-183 VVAEMRQAVKKME
+183 VSEEMTKVVKRLEDHQSASDE
-196 ASQNSSTESN
+196 AN
-206 VVIQFNDCYIKDGK
+206 VVIQFNDCYIENGQI
-220 VYHGIFG
+220 YPGIFG
-227 KNELPRFFIN
+227 KRVLPRFFIN
-237 RNVYEA
+237 RSVYEA
-243 VKTGKPTIYSEAV
+243 VKSGKPTVQSKAV

-262 LCNFDERI
+262 LCNFDEKV

-276 VMSTVFLNS
+276 VTSTVFLNS

-323 KVVSISDLDNERT
+323 RVVSISDLDNERT
-336 MYTAANALIAIDSD
+336 VYTAANALIAIDSD

-385 QTSCMMMA
+385 PTSCMMMA

-421 TNDESKLGPNSK
+421 TNDESQLGPNSK

-449 DKAAQYLVELLLLTA
+449 DEAAQYLVELLLLTSRK
-464 LQLLKEGF
+464 LLEEGF

-479 MNDIIEKFAED
+479 MNDIIEKFAEE
-490 NDSAAAFIL
+490 NDSAAAFVL
-499 DVGLDKVVGYS
+499 DVGLEKIVGYS
-510 VAHVKE
+510 VSHVKE
-516 MYHNWCEENDMTELK
+516 MYRNWCEENDMTELK

-539 DRYSLQRKVVNII
+539 DRYSLQRKLVTILKE
-552 ANVREDDN
+552 VREDDEV
-560 SYIQALHG
+560 YMQALHG
-568 AKQQVRAWVFS
+568 AKTQIRSWQFADR
-579 DTKRH
+579 KRH
-584 RDFMKNINSLPAESN
+584 KDFMKHLLEKESN
-599 DPNELNELNES
+599 TS
-610 NDADQSEETEN
+610 DQSEETEN

>member
-1 MTTIPDQNR
+1 MITILDRNR
-10 LVVDNIMKTILD
+10 LAIDSLMNSILD
-22 ENKEV
+22 ENKGV
-27 LMKTANSH
+27 LMKTANSNVLI
-35 TSISFGIEKYSV
+35 TDGLERYSV
-47 LLDIIDFNKID
+47 LLDLIDFNRIN
-58 RMMRF
+58 RMVRF
-63 MSNTDY
+63 MMNLDY
-69 KSFYT
+69 KNFYMKSF
-74 KTIEYKKMLEA
+74 EYRRLLDV
-85 GNVDNAWEELNKYAR
+85 GNVDSAWEEINRIAR
-100 YQVFAD
+100 AQVFAD
-106 DEALMN
+106 DESLMN
-112 DATIELGK
+112 DETLELGR
-120 CFSPVARVSVLE
+120 CANAVARTSVLE
-132 SLLSSQFEGR
+132 SLLYSQFEGR
-142 VRFDSR
+142 VRFDTQ
-148 LSMMLVKI
+148 LSMMLVKV
-156 NDRKITTIDNY
+156 NDRKIVTIDQY
-167 DEDSFAKF
+167 DAKSFAKF
-175 LSSVIPTI
+175 LSSMIPSI
-183 VVAEMRQAVKKME
+183 VLKEMTSIIKSIEETQ
-196 ASQNSSTESN
+196 SSNGSSN

-243 VKTGKPTIYSEAV
+243 VKTGKPTIHSEAV

-270 RDRVVA
+270 RDRVVS

-336 MYTAANALIAIDSD
+336 VYTAANALIAIDSD

-449 DKAAQYLVELLLLTA
+449 DEAAQYLVELLLLTSRK
-464 LQLLKEGF
+464 LLEEGF

-539 DRYSLQRKVVNII
+539 DRYSLQRKVVNIMS
-552 ANVREDDN
+552 NVREDDN

-579 DTKRH
+579 DAKRH
-584 RDFMKNINSLPAESN
+584 KDFMKNINSLTDS
-599 DPNELNELNES
+599 S
-610 NDADQSEETEN
+610 DQSEESETE
-621 E
+621 

>member
-1 MTTIPDQNR
+1 
-10 LVVDNIMKTILD
+10 
-22 ENKEV
+22 
-27 LMKTANSH
+27 MKTANSNVLI
-35 TSISFGIEKYSV
+35 TDGLERYSV
-47 LLDIIDFNKID
+47 LLDLIDFNRIN
-58 RMMRF
+58 RMVRF
-63 MSNTDY
+63 MMNLDY
-69 KSFYT
+69 KNFYMKSF
-74 KTIEYKKMLEA
+74 EYRRLLDV
-85 GNVDNAWEELNKYAR
+85 GNVDSAWEEINRIAR
-100 YQVFAD
+100 AQVFAD
-106 DEALMN
+106 DESLMN
-112 DATIELGK
+112 DETLELGR
-120 CFSPVARVSVLE
+120 CANAVARTSVLE
-132 SLLSSQFEGR
+132 SLLYSQFEGR
-142 VRFDSR
+142 VRFDTQ
-148 LSMMLVKI
+148 LSMMLVKV
-156 NDRKITTIDNY
+156 NDQKIVTIDQY
-167 DEDSFAKF
+167 DAKSFAKF
-175 LSSVIPTI
+175 LSSMIPSI
-183 VVAEMRQAVKKME
+183 VLKEMTSIIKSIEETQ
-196 ASQNSSTESN
+196 SSNGSSN

-243 VKTGKPTIYSEAV
+243 VKTGKPTIHSEAV

-270 RDRVVA
+270 RDRVVS

-336 MYTAANALIAIDSD
+336 VYTAANALIAIDSD

-449 DKAAQYLVELLLLTA
+449 DEAAQYLVELLLLTSRK
-464 LQLLKEGF
+464 LLEEGF

-539 DRYSLQRKVVNII
+539 DRYSLQRKVVNIMS
-552 ANVREDDN
+552 NVREDDN

-579 DTKRH
+579 DAKRH
-584 RDFMKNINSLPAESN
+584 KDFMKNINSLTDES
-599 DPNELNELNES
+599 
-610 NDADQSEETEN
+610 DQSEETEV

>member
-1 MTTIPDQNR
+1 MTNISDQNR
-10 LVVDNIMKTILD
+10 LAVDRILHSVLD
-22 ENKEV
+22 ENKGV
-27 LMKTANSH
+27 LMKTANSN
-35 TSISFGIEKYSV
+35 TSIKYGIEKYSV
-47 LLDIIDFNKID
+47 LLTMINFNKID

-63 MSNTDY
+63 MMNLDY
-69 KSFYT
+69 KNYYM
-74 KTIEYKKMLEA
+74 KTFEYRRLLDA
-85 GNVDNAWEELNKYAR
+85 SNVDVAWEEINKLAR
-100 YQVFAD
+100 SQVFAD
-106 DEALMN
+106 DESLMN
-112 DATIELGK
+112 DTTIELGR
-120 CFSPVARVSVLE
+120 CSSVASRVSVLE
-132 SLLSSQFEGR
+132 ALLSSQFDGR

-148 LSMMLVKI
+148 LAMMLVKV
-156 NDRKITTIDNY
+156 DDSTITTIDNY
-167 DEDSFAKF
+167 DESSFVKF
-175 LSSVIPTI
+175 LSSVIPSI
-183 VVAEMRQAVKKME
+183 VSEEMSRVVKRLE
-196 ASQNSSTESN
+196 DHQSSSNESN
-206 VVIQFNDCYIKDGK
+206 VIIQFNDCYIEDGK
-220 VYHGIFG
+220 IYPGIFG
-227 KNELPRFFIN
+227 KRVLPRFFIN
-237 RNVYEA
+237 RSVHEA
-243 VKTGKPTIYSEAV
+243 IKTGKPTVHSKAV

-262 LCNFDERI
+262 LCNFDEKV

-323 KVVSISDLDNERT
+323 RVVSISDLDNERT
-336 MYTAANALIAIDSD
+336 VYTAANALIAIDSD

-421 TNDESKLGPNSK
+421 TNDASTLGPNSK

-442 FFDEIYS
+442 FFDELYS
-449 DKAAQYLVELLLLTA
+449 DEAAQYLVELLLLTS
-464 LQLLKEGF
+464 QSLLKEGF

-479 MNDIIEKFAED
+479 MNEIIEKFAEE
-490 NDSAAAFIL
+490 NDSAAAFVL
-499 DVGLDKVVGYS
+499 DVGLEKIVGYS
-510 VAHVKE
+510 VSHVKE
-516 MYHNWCEENDMTELK
+516 MYHSWCEENDMTELK

-539 DRYSLQRKVVNII
+539 DRYSLQRKLVSILKE
-552 ANVREDDN
+552 VREDDEV
-560 SYIQALHG
+560 YMQALHG
-568 AKQQVRAWVFS
+568 AKTQIRSWQFADR
-579 DTKRH
+579 KRH
-584 RDFMKNINSLPAESN
+584 LDFMMHLQEKESKF
-599 DPNELNELNES
+599 D
-610 NDADQSEETEN
+610 DQSEDSEVESTSEA